1 MIQIKIFTVNPF
13 QENTYLLYNENN
25 NAILIDAGFSS
36 AEEEKKL
43 LYFLEKNKI
52 TIVKY
57 IQTHCHIDHVLGNNF
72 VNKSFGLKAQ
82 AHVLESEVLYSATS
96 VAQLYGINYI
106 KCAGIESYINH
117 KQIVM
122 LDNDLLQAI
131 HVPGHSPGSL
141 VFYCKAQS
149 FAIGG
154 DVLFYGSIGRTDL
167 PGGNHDELIQRIKSE
182 LFVLPNETIVYPG
195 HGNSTTIGYEKLNN
209 PFF

>member
-25 NAILIDAGFSS
+25 NAILIDAGFST